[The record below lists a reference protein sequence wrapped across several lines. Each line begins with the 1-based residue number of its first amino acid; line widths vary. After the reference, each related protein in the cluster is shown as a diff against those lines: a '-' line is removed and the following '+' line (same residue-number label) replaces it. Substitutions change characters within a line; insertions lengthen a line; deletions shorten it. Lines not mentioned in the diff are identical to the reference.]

1 MSHGIQM
8 QLHSLTSVQWAQ
20 HLLVYSSIEIIQF
33 MLLIERKVS
42 FKFGKIPLLIQQKQL
57 MVVG

>member
-1 MSHGIQM
+1 M

-57 MVVG
+57 MEVG